1 MKSIIIILFSI
12 FCLVYSSSPKVNFK
26 PFSVSFETPYLPFA
40 VFFLVLS
47 ISLFQIQSQKNEFK
61 KGFDKGVDFV
71 IDFAKNQKKQD

>member
-40 VFFLVLS
+40 IFFLVLS
-47 ISLFQIQSQKNEFK
+47 ISLFQIQSQKDEYY
-61 KGFDKGVDFV
+61 KGFSKGVDFV
-71 IDFAKNQKKQD
+71 IDYAKKHKK